1 MGLAS
6 FERRLERLVEGVF
19 AKAFRSGLQPVEVGR
34 RLTRE
39 MDLRRTMAPKGTLAP
54 NHFDV
59 FLSDSD
65 RERFLPIEDELIAEL
80 ISVARDHARS
90 EGYVFVG
97 PVSITLDADDHLS
110 TGTMEVRGTMERAQ
124 GSRREPSGSAAPAD
138 PAPSR
143 SAPAPRTSTPPPR
156 SSSPPTRSSSPAPPP
171 RPEPASAGGQGV
183 LILPDGREVPIDHRP
198 VVIGRMP
205 GCEIVLADPNVSRR
219 HAEVRDEGGRWVVSD
234 LGSTNGT
241 KVNGVR
247 LAAPQELAPG
257 DEIRVG
263 ATSIRFE
270 VD

>member
-6 FERRLERLVEGVF
+6 FERRLERLVEGAF

-39 MDLRRTMAPKGTLAP
+39 MDLRRTVAPRGTLAP

-59 FLSDSD
+59 LLSHAD
-65 RERFLPIEDELIAEL
+65 RDRFAPIEEELISEL

-90 EGYVFVG
+90 EGYSFLG
-97 PVSITLDADDHLS
+97 PVSITLDADDALS
-110 TGTMEVRGTMERAQ
+110 SGTMRVNGEIERA
-124 GSRREPSGSAAPAD
+124 AADAG
-138 PAPSR
+138 AAAR
-143 SAPAPRTSTPPPR
+143 SVPDRAPAPRV
-156 SSSPPTRSSSPAPPP
+156 
-171 RPEPASAGGQGV
+171 PASSGAPLAGRAV
-183 LILPDGREVPIDHRP
+183 LILPDGREIGVSDRP
-198 VVIGRMP
+198 VVMGRMP
-205 GCEIVLADPNVSRR
+205 GCEVVLADPNVSRR
-219 HAEVRDEGGRWVVSD
+219 HAEVRGAGSEWVVAD

-247 LAAPQELAPG
+247 ISGSQPLRPG

-263 ATSIRFE
+263 ATSLRFE

>member
-6 FERRLERLVEGVF
+6 FERRLERLVEGAF

-39 MDLRRTMAPKGTLAP
+39 MDLRRTVAPRGTLAP
-54 NHFDV
+54 NHFNV
-59 FLSDSD
+59 LLSHDD
-65 RERFLPIEDELIAEL
+65 RDRFLPIEDELIAEL

-90 EGYVFVG
+90 EGYSFLG
-97 PVSITLDADDHLS
+97 PVSITLDADDALS
-110 TGTMEVRGTMERAQ
+110 PGTMRVNGEIDRAAAAA
-124 GSRREPSGSAAPAD
+124 GAPAR
-138 PAPSR
+138 APQD
-143 SAPAPRTSTPPPR
+143 RT
-156 SSSPPTRSSSPAPPP
+156 PAPPAP
-171 RPEPASAGGQGV
+171 TASRAPAAGRAV
-183 LILPDGREVPIDHRP
+183 LILPDGREIGVGDRP
-198 VVIGRMP
+198 VVMGRMP
-205 GCEIVLADPNVSRR
+205 GCEVVLADPNVSRH
-219 HAEVRDEGGRWVVSD
+219 HAEVRGSGSGWTVTD

-247 LAAPQELAPG
+247 ISGSQSLRPG

>member
-6 FERRLERLVEGVF
+6 FERRLERLVEGAF
-19 AKAFRSGLQPVEVGR
+19 ARAFRSGLQPVEVGR

-39 MDLRRTMAPKGTLAP
+39 MDLRRTVAPKGTLAP

-59 FLSDSD
+59 VLSPSD

-97 PVSITLDADDHLS
+97 PVSITLDSDDHLS
-110 TGTMEVRGTMERAQ
+110 TGTMEVRGTMERPQ
-124 GSRREPSGSAAPAD
+124 GGRRDRAASTVPAPDPAPPAAEFPRPRRSPPPPEPVAAPA
-138 PAPSR
+138 
-143 SAPAPRTSTPPPR
+143 SAPQPVY
-156 SSSPPTRSSSPAPPP
+156 
-171 RPEPASAGGQGV
+171 AGGQGV
-183 LILPDGREVPIDHRP
+183 LVLPDGREVQVDERP
-198 VVIGRMP
+198 VIIGRMP

-219 HAEVRDEGGRWVVSD
+219 HAEVRDEGGRWMVRD

-247 LAAPQELAPG
+247 LSAPQELGPG

-263 ATSIRFE
+263 ATGIRFE